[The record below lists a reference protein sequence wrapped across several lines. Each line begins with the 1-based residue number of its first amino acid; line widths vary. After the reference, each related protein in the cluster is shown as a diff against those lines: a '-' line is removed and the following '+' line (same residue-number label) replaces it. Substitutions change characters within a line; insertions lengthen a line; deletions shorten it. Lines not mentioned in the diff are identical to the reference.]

1 MVHDDS
7 GAGNGVRSR
16 SRGHATRDGA
26 GLHLVFELGR
36 LELPFSEVQ
45 RLAPGVTLPLAVP
58 VAGEVDILGN
68 GRRIGRGTM
77 VRIGESIGVRIV
89 RLAGHG

>member
-1 MVHDDS
+1 MTTAAQNEGHGADAEDTALAMVP
-7 GAGNGVRSR
+7 V
-16 SRGHATRDGA
+16 
-26 GLHLVFELGR
+26 HLVFELGR
-36 LELPFSEVQ
+36 IDLPLAEVQ

-68 GRRIGRGTM
+68 GRRIGRGVM